1 MRDGRL
7 LVVPALRAR
16 EGADGSFLLTQK
28 FVDGIHSYVRLWPGR
43 VHVAV
48 QRTDEPDGNLDP
60 IAVRPG
66 DQPFELSWVG
76 ADHLHDGKLL
86 GDAAVALVTLT
97 HDSVPLADLAA
108 GASVPLVYV
117 SEYSVRTRRQ
127 IVVAETAN
135 PFLRWRREWWTWRLE
150 GRYRHAVRLAAGVQ
164 CNGTPTYEAY
174 KPLSRNALLYFDTRV
189 SRDQLADEAEAE
201 ARLGELRAGGPLRL
215 VFSGRLAA
223 MKGADHLPRVAA
235 ELRRLGVDFS
245 LDVFGG
251 GPLEARIRQDLA
263 RLGLEQAVRLHGVVD
278 FARELMPYVARKADL
293 FVCCHVQGDPSCT
306 YLETLSC
313 AVPIAGYDNEAFA
326 GLVRSSGVGW
336 PTPLGDPN
344 ALARRIAELA
354 RDREALARHARKA
367 LAFASEHTFERTM
380 RQRIAHLE
388 ACS

>member
-16 EGADGSFLLTQK
+16 AGADGSFLLTRK

-48 QRTDEPDGNLDP
+48 QRTDQPDGNLDP
-60 IAVRPG
+60 IAICPG
-66 DQPFELSWVG
+66 DQPFELSWAG
-76 ADHLHDGKLL
+76 AGASRDGELL
-86 GDAAVALVTLT
+86 RGAAVALVTLT

-108 GASVPLVYV
+108 RASVPLVYV

-127 IVVAETAN
+127 IVRAETAN
-135 PFLRWRREWWTWRLE
+135 PLLRWRREWWTWRLE
-150 GRYRHAVRLAAGVQ
+150 GRYRRAVRLAAGVQ

-189 SRDQLADEAEAE
+189 SREELAGEADVE
-201 ARLGELRAGGPLRL
+201 ARLRGLRAGGPLRL

-251 GPLEARIRQDLA
+251 GPLEAPIRQDLA
-263 RLGLEQAVRLHGVVD
+263 RLGLEQAVRLHGAVD
-278 FARELMPYVARKADL
+278 FARELMPYVAKKADL

-313 AVPIAGYDNEAFA
+313 GVPIAGYDNEAFA

-336 PTPLGDPN
+336 TTSLGDPG

-354 RDREALARHARKA
+354 RDREALARQARQA

-380 RQRIAHLE
+380 RQRVAHLE
-388 ACS
+388 ACA